1 MPDFS
6 KAKIYKIYSYEN
18 DNVYYGSTV
27 ETLSCRMSHHRA
39 HFKRYKNGK
48 NAYITSFKILE
59 LTSAKIELVENF
71 PCNSKE
77 ELLQREGFY
86 IRNNNCVN
94 KNIMGRT
101 KKEYGYDTKENKKE
115 YDIMYRESNKEK
127 LNKQNTCECGGE
139 YLTKHKST
147 HIKTL
152 KHINYKQQLNT
163 EDTNIN
169 QI

>member
-1 MPDFS
+1 MPDYS
-6 KAKIYKIYSYEN
+6 KSKIYKIYSYEN
-18 DNVYYGSTV
+18 DDVYYGSTCD
-27 ETLSCRMSHHRA
+27 TLCRRMTGHRNSY
-39 HFKRYKNGK
+39 KRYKEGK
-48 NAYITSFKILE
+48 FCYITSFKILE

-86 IRNNNCVN
+86 IRNNNCIN
-94 KNIMGRT
+94 KYIPDRT
-101 KKEYGYDTKENKKE
+101 KNE